1 MPDSEDIIR
10 DDREHV
16 WHPFTW
22 MPGYL
27 AEESLVITAAEGVF
41 LVAADGT
48 RYLDGIS
55 SMWLN
60 VHGHARAEIA
70 EAIATQA
77 KAFAHVSLF
86 GQTHAPAATLAR
98 RLVEIAPAG
107 LTHVFYTDDGAT
119 AVEVALKLA
128 FQSAQLRG
136 ETKRTRFVALEHA
149 YHGDTIGAVS
159 VGDIEHFHHAF
170 RPLLFDCIRTPAPVG
185 YPFHDEAAGS
195 AARERALAA
204 LERIFETRADEVCA
218 FILEPVVQG
227 AAGMLIHPEGY
238 LAGARKLC
246 TKYGV
251 PMIADEVFTGFGRT
265 GRMFACEREGVSPD
279 LLCLAKGLT
288 GGTVPLA
295 VTLATESIYNAFTG
309 DDPARATFFHGH
321 SYCANPVGCA
331 AALASLDLFKKDG
344 TLGNVARL
352 EGLFIEAA
360 ACFRRLPGV
369 TDSRCVGLVFAVD
382 VTRAKE
388 VCAAAKRR
396 GLLIRPL
403 GDVVYLVP
411 PLVTSE
417 DELTRMIRI
426 LYDAL
431 TEVNG

>member
-1 MPDSEDIIR
+1 
-10 DDREHV
+10 
-16 WHPFTW
+16 
-22 MPGYL
+22 
-27 AEESLVITAAEGVF
+27 
-41 LVAADGT
+41 
-48 RYLDGIS
+48 
-55 SMWLN
+55 
-60 VHGHARAEIA
+60 
-70 EAIATQA
+70 
-77 KAFAHVSLF
+77 
-86 GQTHAPAATLAR
+86 
-98 RLVEIAPAG
+98 
-107 LTHVFYTDDGAT
+107 
-119 AVEVALKLA
+119 
-128 FQSAQLRG
+128 
-136 ETKRTRFVALEHA
+136 
-149 YHGDTIGAVS
+149 
-159 VGDIEHFHHAF
+159 
-170 RPLLFDCIRTPAPVG
+170 
-185 YPFHDEAAGS
+185 
-195 AARERALAA
+195 
-204 LERIFETRADEVCA
+204 
-218 FILEPVVQG
+218 G

-369 TDSRCVGLVFAVD
+369 TDSRCVGLVFAID
-382 VTRAKE
+382 VPRAKE
-388 VCAAAKRR
+388 VCAAAKLR